1 MTQNNFVLTY
11 NFSCAELK
19 AFADFFR
26 ERQNMIPRELFAF
39 AKSVQEKAY
48 ECMTIDEVEK
58 SVKNEK

>member
-1 MTQNNFVLTY
+1 MIQDDFVLTY
-11 NFSCAELK
+11 NFSCREIK

-39 AKSVQEKAY
+39 AKSAQEKAY

>member
-11 NFSCAELK
+11 NFSCVELK

-58 SVKNEK
+58 SVKNEE